1 MKKARLIAVVAAGAM
16 AVTGLAACGG
26 SSDSGGGNKS
36 SGGTGATAT
45 FNGAVGKVF
54 SPSSTKGGTLHYAH
68 GSDWDSLDPADTY
81 YGYSW
86 NFIRNYGR
94 SLTVF
99 KAGPGAPEVVPD
111 LADTQ
116 GVPSDD
122 AKTWT
127 YKIRKGVKFEDGSV
141 ITSKDVKYAV
151 ERSLDKTTF
160 TQGPTY
166 FNDFL
171 DLQGYTSPYQDKD
184 PNKLGHCVAAGQDRR
199 DALKRVVAR
208 TMCRLERGFI

>member
-1 MKKARLIAVVAAGAM
+1 M

-26 SSDSGGGNKS
+26 SSGGGGNKS
-36 SGGTGATAT
+36 SGGSGATAT
-45 FNGAVGKVF
+45 FNAAVGKVYA
-54 SPSSTKGGTLHYAH
+54 PSSTKGGTLHYAH

-99 KAGPGAPEVVPD
+99 KAGPGTPEVVPD
-111 LADTQ
+111 LAESL
-116 GVPSDD
+116 GVPSDN

-160 TQGPTY
+160 TQRTDLLQRLPRPAGLHEP
-166 FNDFL
+166 
-171 DLQGYTSPYQDKD
+171 LQGHRPEQARAE
-184 PNKLGHCVAAGQDRR
+184 GDRHPR
-199 DALKRVVAR
+199 
-208 TMCRLERGFI
+208 